1 MLRYIHRLRFIQF
14 GGKPSAFSL
23 QKSPKPS
30 SQIGFPFT
38 LVTWLKWPAWSDI
51 LPKIHWLSLAQQERR
66 SSQRSRTKCPLA
78 IYFIRM
84 KVIFLSCNRILGK
97 WFSMADDWRKF
108 YKNCTVKSVL
118 VVWCWVGGW
127 KTEGTPNGPVNRIVT
142 ARNYEFLVPAE
153 QYIRRIRSLRKQM
166 NMCTLGNHNTIKD
179 FSAIQLFFHFQLFF
193 ILHFIRI
200 SNVEKSCIDVEWHL
214 L

>member
-1 MLRYIHRLRFIQF
+1 MDEERSQGHGRRDSRHTFLMFSGMYDTTSYVTLVCITLCYVTLHTPFTFHSIWW
-14 GGKPSAFSL
+14 KAFSL

-108 YKNCTVKSVL
+108 YKNCT
-118 VVWCWVGGW
+118 
-127 KTEGTPNGPVNRIVT
+127 
-142 ARNYEFLVPAE
+142 
-153 QYIRRIRSLRKQM
+153 
-166 NMCTLGNHNTIKD
+166 
-179 FSAIQLFFHFQLFF
+179 
-193 ILHFIRI
+193 
-200 SNVEKSCIDVEWHL
+200 
-214 L
+214 